1 MATRIRI
8 AREADVP
15 QIREVYEEVY
25 GRDYPY
31 RVFYDEE
38 WLKRSVFNDGIL
50 MLVAEE
56 TGSGGILGTASVI
69 FDVGAYSDLVGEF
82 GRLAVRP
89 SAQKRGI
96 GRMLMQKRIELI
108 QDRLHLAVMEARVV
122 HPHAQT
128 IALENGFAP
137 VGFEPLKHYFFRR
150 KESLAFMVRYFGDA
164 LALRRNNP
172 RIVSQ
177 AWPLANLA
185 MDNLSIRCD
194 AVVDEEA
201 EAYPAGG
208 DFELRELTSEGLPSL
223 LRIERGRVRNREIF
237 GHMRLEYGF
246 FKLRVGSA
254 SYLLA
259 CDQNHIFGAIGY
271 TLDHVEHTVRVF
283 ELISSSDRA
292 IRFLIGE
299 LERKSR
305 EEWGVEYVQAD
316 VGAHSTRM
324 QRTLVELNFL
334 PVAYVPAMVFQEV
347 ERLDVIRM
355 VRLNR
360 LEDLGELGLTPAVE
374 AVAERVMRGFRRR
387 TVAPRIAK
395 AAARIPLFKGMN
407 EEQLI
412 RLASTCSVS
421 GMAAGEPI
429 YSENEPADKM
439 YIILEGRVS
448 VGMGNPAVRIGT
460 VEKGETL
467 GEVSLLSSGIHSA
480 SAAAETNVEAA
491 VLSHEELAELIRQRP
506 DIGICL
512 YRNLAAG
519 LGDKLLR
526 SGAVLRERLLERE

>member
-1 MATRIRI
+1 MVKIRI
-8 AREADVP
+8 AQEADVP
-15 QIREVYEEVY
+15 SIREVYEEVY

-31 RVFYDEE
+31 RVFYDED

-56 TGSGGILGTASVI
+56 PGGGRILGTASVI

-89 SAQKRGI
+89 DAQRRGI
-96 GRMLMQKRIELI
+96 GRMLMQKRIDMI

-122 HPHAQT
+122 HPYAQN
-128 IALENGFAP
+128 IALRHGFAP
-137 VGFEPLKHYFFRR
+137 VGFEPLKHYFMKK
-150 KESLAFMVRYFGDA
+150 KESLVFMVRYFGDA

-194 AVVDEEA
+194 AVVDESA

-208 DFELRELTSEGLPSL
+208 DFELKELTSEGLPSL
-223 LRIERGRVRNREIF
+223 LRIERGRVRNRELF

-259 CDQNHIFGAIGY
+259 CDESQIFGAIGFI
-271 TLDHVEHTVRVF
+271 LDHIEHTVRVF

-292 IRFLIGE
+292 IRFLLGE
-299 LERKSR
+299 LERKCR
-305 EEWGVEYVQAD
+305 EEWGVEYLQAD
-316 VGAHSTRM
+316 VGAHSARM

-355 VRLNR
+355 VRLTR
-360 LEDLGELGLTPAVE
+360 LQELGELGLTPEAG

-395 AAARIPLFKGMN
+395 AAAQIPLFKGMN

-412 RLASTCSVS
+412 RLASTCSVT
-421 GMAAGEPI
+421 GMEAGKRI
-429 YSENEPADKM
+429 FSENQPADKM
-439 YIILEGRVS
+439 YIVLEGRVA
-448 VGMGNPAVRIGT
+448 VGLGDPPARVGT

-480 SAAAETNVEAA
+480 SATADTNVEAA

-506 DIGICL
+506 DIGTCL

-526 SGAVLRERLLERE
+526 SDAVLRERLLNRE